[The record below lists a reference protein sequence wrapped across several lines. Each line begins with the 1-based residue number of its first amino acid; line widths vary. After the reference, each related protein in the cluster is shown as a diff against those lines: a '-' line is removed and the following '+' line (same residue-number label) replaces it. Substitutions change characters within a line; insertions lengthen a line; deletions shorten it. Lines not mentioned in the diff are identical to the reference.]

1 MKMIPVLLMSEI
13 LCPPKVQSQLSPFN
27 LDLMNAGKIL
37 CASVLFAASAA
48 LSPLSA
54 QRVKEGAPA
63 QRTQLLKVNLTDFA
77 IGQYTAAFE
86 HVLNDNSTLVVNLGG
101 IGYTVDQSS
110 VYLGAAYDELG
121 VWSDLRG
128 DLTVEASGFELT
140 PEYRRFGYIHDG
152 MPEGL
157 YVSMFGQIRSL
168 NISLDE
174 DLPDEA
180 AEAMFGLD
188 YPHEIDHEYA
198 LFTFGAGFNLG
209 YQWMADNGL
218 SIDVYFG
225 PMFRTANR
233 SYDFGDNLPL
243 GEDEA
248 IDAVNDRMRN
258 SYYPGLGLS
267 DAYRARSGPWIRG
280 GVTVGLGL

>member
-1 MKMIPVLLMSEI
+1 
-13 LCPPKVQSQLSPFN
+13 
-27 LDLMNAGKIL
+27 MNAGKIL
-37 CASVLFAASAA
+37 CASA
-48 LSPLSA
+48 LIALTSSLSA
-54 QRVKEGAPA
+54 QRVEEGAPA

-86 HVLNDNSTLVVNLGG
+86 HVLNDNSTLVINVGG

-110 VYLGAAYDELG
+110 VYLGSAYDELG

-128 DLTVEASGFELT
+128 NLTAEASGFELT

-157 YVSMFGQIRSL
+157 YVSMFAQIRSL
-168 NISLDE
+168 NVALDE
-174 DLPDEA
+174 DLPVDAVE
-180 AEAMFGLD
+180 EMFGLD
-188 YPHEIDHEYA
+188 YPHEIDHDYA

-225 PMFRTANR
+225 PMFRAVNR
-233 SYDFGDNLPL
+233 TYDFGDNLPL
-243 GEDEA
+243 GEEAA
-248 IDAVNDRMRN
+248 IDAVNERTRN
-258 SYYPGLGLS
+258 VYYPGLGLS
-267 DAYRARSGPWIRG
+267 DAYRARTGPWIRG
-280 GVTVGLGL
+280 GITVGLGL